1 MFFKGQASGY
11 ATGWEARAG
20 GARRR
25 ALEGGSG
32 GGEERHEE

>member
-1 MFFKGQASGY
+1 MQQDGKH
-11 ATGWEARAG
+11 GWGKKE
-20 GARRR
+20 R